1 MNTRLIWDFLN
12 DLRDNNT
19 REWMNTNKAYY
30 LEAKSEFE
38 ELLQQLIENISA
50 FDPTISHLQ
59 PKNTVYR
66 MNRDTRF
73 SKDKAPYSPSFR
85 ANLSSGGKV
94 PVPVGYFVYIIP
106 GGSILGGGLF
116 TPHLTQATKMVRDYL
131 ISNGEEFLQIITDKS
146 FTDRFF
152 IEGDKLK
159 NVPKVYDATLPISEY
174 LKHKAWD
181 VGCMISDE
189 QFKDDKT
196 IVSYMMEICC
206 AMKPFNDY
214 LNRALDGFVMPT
226 K

>member
-1 MNTRLIWDFLN
+1 
-12 DLRDNNT
+12 
-19 REWMNTNKAYY
+19 
-30 LEAKSEFE
+30 
-38 ELLQQLIENISA
+38 
-50 FDPTISHLQ
+50 
-59 PKNTVYR
+59 
-66 MNRDTRF
+66 
-73 SKDKAPYSPSFR
+73 
-85 ANLSSGGKV
+85 
-94 PVPVGYFVYIIP
+94 
-106 GGSILGGGLF
+106 
-116 TPHLTQATKMVRDYL
+116 MVRDYL